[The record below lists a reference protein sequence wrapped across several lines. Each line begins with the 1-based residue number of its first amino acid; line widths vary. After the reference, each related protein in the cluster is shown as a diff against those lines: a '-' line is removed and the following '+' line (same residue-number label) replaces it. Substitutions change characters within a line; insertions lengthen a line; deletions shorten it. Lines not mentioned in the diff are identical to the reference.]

1 MNVFDIIGP
10 VMTGPSS
17 SHTAGAVR
25 IGNAARSIFG
35 RKPDKAL
42 IRLYNS
48 FSKTGRGHGTDKALI
63 AGILGYSPDDSRI
76 ADAYEE
82 ARQQGLEPVV
92 EFLGDNP
99 SFHVNTA
106 EIVLQS
112 GEGRMEI
119 TGKSIGGGRIV
130 ITRIDGYETE
140 YTGDYHGLMTIH
152 RDVPGVVSEVT
163 GYLAKMQVNIAFMT
177 LYRTMKGSRVL
188 MMIETDNPIPVEIQ
202 DLLKSCPYIEKTA
215 VLNKK

>member
-35 RKPDKAL
+35 KKPDKAV

-48 FSKTGRGHGTDKALI
+48 FSRTGRGHGTDKALI
-63 AGILGYSPDDSRI
+63 AGILSYAPDDSRI

-82 ARQQGLEPVV
+82 AKRQGMETEV

-99 SFHVNTA
+99 SYPVNTA
-106 EIVLQS
+106 ELILQK
-112 GEGRMEI
+112 GEDRLEI

-140 YTGDYHGLMTIH
+140 YTGDYPCLMTIH

-163 GYLAKMQVNIAFMT
+163 GYLAKMEVNIAFMR
-177 LYRTMKGSRVL
+177 LYRTRKGSRVL
-188 MMIETDNPIPVEIQ
+188 MMIETDNPIPLEIEE
-202 DLLKSCPYIEKTA
+202 LLQSCPYIEKTA
-215 VLNKK
+215 IINHK